1 MIQIDTFLREKNMQS
16 KMIMQVHDELV
27 FNVVPEEFE
36 IIKKEIPAI
45 MEHIISAPIP
55 LKVDM

>member
-1 MIQIDTFLREKNMQS
+1 MIQIDRFLKEKNMQS

-27 FNVVPEEFE
+27 FNVVPEEFQ
-36 IIKKEIPAI
+36 IIQKEIPYI
-45 MEHIISAPIP
+45 MENIISASIS